1 MKTVVGLCGKMG
13 SGKDTAA
20 QILKLYGF
28 KHLAFAWHIKKFA
41 QEVFRLSDESLW
53 GASNLRNEPQ
63 TVYLDSWGASYNFFQ
78 ARKNFLT
85 KLGLDDFDYEITESL
100 RLACDP
106 FIRPNGALVEDKYL
120 TLIPRDILRAVGDW
134 GRGIDQNL
142 WVKATL
148 KEADHFDKVVISDV
162 RYQNEAEAI
171 NNFNHKSGVIKIVA
185 QAPGIVSGIN
195 VYEGQEV
202 VKGGQLLSLSSNY
215 QGGNAA
221 AVQAQIAKNSYN
233 LAKDTNETQKDL
245 INKQRE
251 IANKTDAEL

>member
-134 GRGIDQNL
+134 GRSIDQNL
-142 WVKATL
+142 WVNTTMR
-148 KEADHFDKVVISDV
+148 EAEHFDKVVISDV
-162 RYQNEAEAI
+162 RYENEARAI
-171 NNFNHKSGVIKIVA
+171 NDFSCKGNYNAGVIKIIRNNE
-185 QAPGIVSGIN
+185 Q
-195 VYEGQEV
+195 
-202 VKGGQLLSLSSNY
+202 
-215 QGGNAA
+215 
-221 AVQAQIAKNSYN
+221 
-233 LAKDTNETQKDL
+233 AKDDHSS
-245 INKQRE
+245 
-251 IANKTDAEL
+251 ELEQDSLPDTCFFDIYKNNRSILALHCHLVEELYL

>member
-85 KLGLDDFDYEITESL
+85 KLGLNDFDYAITESL
-100 RLACDP
+100 QLVCDP
-106 FIRPNGALVEDKYL
+106 FIRPNGVLVEDKYL

-171 NNFNHKSGVIKIVA
+171 NNFNHKSGVIKITRTNENA
-185 QAPGIVSGIN
+185 LNNHSSELEQDSIPKEMFYYTIN
-195 VYEGQEV
+195 NNGSMSDLHSCLEQLVEV
-202 VKGGQLLSLSSNY
+202 V
-215 QGGNAA
+215 
-221 AVQAQIAKNSYN
+221 
-233 LAKDTNETQKDL
+233 
-245 INKQRE
+245 
-251 IANKTDAEL
+251 